1 MVWIFWVVVAL
12 VALFVSQNVRY
23 ALKQYWANHQRAV
36 FTVYVVFLILFV
48 YLVLHL
54 TTHVLTF
61 TQEARQTD
69 LLTLVHE

>member
-1 MVWIFWVVVAL
+1 MLWIFWAVAAL
-12 VALFVSQNVRY
+12 VAMVVSQNVRY

-61 TQEARQTD
+61 TQEARQAD
-69 LLTLVHE
+69 LLSLTRE